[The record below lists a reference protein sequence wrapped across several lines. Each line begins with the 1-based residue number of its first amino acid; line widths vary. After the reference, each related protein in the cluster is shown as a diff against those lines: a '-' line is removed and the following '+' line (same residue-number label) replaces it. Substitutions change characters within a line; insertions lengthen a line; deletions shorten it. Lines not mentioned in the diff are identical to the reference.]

1 MTATFMVQDA
11 PVAHVDSCRDI
22 ARVDGLG
29 GRARNG
35 PPPSQ
40 RFPPLDRWYNCGY
53 TFSMKTAISIPDPV
67 FDEAENLAEELG
79 MSRSALYSDAVRDY
93 VKAHSPARVTE
104 ALNRVYGSAPARLDE
119 ALAAMQAASI
129 AGTGEW

>member
-1 MTATFMVQDA
+1 
-11 PVAHVDSCRDI
+11 
-22 ARVDGLG
+22 
-29 GRARNG
+29 
-35 PPPSQ
+35 
-40 RFPPLDRWYNCGY
+40 
-53 TFSMKTAISIPDPV
+53 MKTAISIPDPV

-119 ALAAMQAASI
+119 ALVAMQAASI